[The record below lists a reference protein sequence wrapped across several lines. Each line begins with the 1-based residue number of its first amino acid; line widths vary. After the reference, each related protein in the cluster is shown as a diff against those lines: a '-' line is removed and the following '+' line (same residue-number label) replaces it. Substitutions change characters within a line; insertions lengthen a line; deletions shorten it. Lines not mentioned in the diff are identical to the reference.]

1 MDDQRLITKLSAV
14 QNEFKDLE
22 NRLQGLSYEADPD
35 LYLQTQKRYAELKE
49 IIDLAHKLNK
59 IREDQKSLEA
69 MLKEE
74 SQSEILEL
82 INEEIRNLEAEK
94 NRLELELFRALLPED
109 PDDNKDIFLEIRA
122 GTGGDE
128 ACLFAGDLFR
138 CYSKFCDNKGWKLE
152 VVDFNENPIGGF
164 KEIIASIK
172 GHKVYKHLKF
182 ESGVHRVQRIPK
194 TEASGRI
201 HTSTVTVAVLPE
213 VEEKD
218 VVIDPK
224 DLKIESFRASGAGG
238 QYVNTTDSAVRITHL
253 PTGLVVSIQDERS
266 QHKNREKALKVLR
279 AKLYEKQKAETE
291 AQIKETRRKQVGTGE
306 RSEKIRTYN
315 FPQNRVTDHRI
326 NKSWHNLDL
335 ILEGELDEIIDSLLL
350 ESENFEH

>member
-59 IREDQKSLEA
+59 IREDQISLEA

-82 INEEIRNLEAEK
+82 INEEIRTLEAEK
-94 NRLELELFRALLPED
+94 NRLELELFRALVPED

-152 VVDFNENPIGGF
+152 VVDFSENPIGGF

-182 ESGVHRVQRIPK
+182 ESGVHRVQRVPK

-350 ESENFEH
+350 ESENFER

>member
-22 NRLQGLSYEADPD
+22 NRLQDLSYEANPE

-59 IREDQKSLEA
+59 IREDQISLEA

-82 INEEIRNLEAEK
+82 INEEIRTLEAEK
-94 NRLELELFRALLPED
+94 NRLELELFRALVPED

-152 VVDFNENPIGGF
+152 VVDFSENPIGGF

-326 NKSWHNLDL
+326 NKSWHNLGL

-350 ESENFEH
+350 ESENFER

>member
-1 MDDQRLITKLSAV
+1 MDDQRLNAKLSAV
-14 QNEFKDLE
+14 QNEFIDLE

-49 IIDLAHKLNK
+49 IIHLAHKLNK

-94 NRLELELFRALLPED
+94 NRLEIELLRALLPED

-138 CYSKFCDNKGWKLE
+138 CYSKFCDNKGWKLD
-152 VVDFNENPIGGF
+152 VVDFSENPIGGF

-172 GHKVYKHLKF
+172 GQKVYKHLKF

-291 AQIKETRRKQVGTGE
+291 AQIKEARRKQVGTGE

-350 ESENFEH
+350 ESENFDH

>member
-22 NRLQGLSYEADPD
+22 NRLQDLSYEANPE

-59 IREDQKSLEA
+59 IREDQISLEA

-82 INEEIRNLEAEK
+82 INEEIRTLEAEK
-94 NRLELELFRALLPED
+94 NRLELELFRALVPED

-152 VVDFNENPIGGF
+152 VVDFSENPIGGF

-350 ESENFEH
+350 ESENFER

>member
-59 IREDQKSLEA
+59 IREDQISLEA

-94 NRLELELFRALLPED
+94 NRLELELFRALVPED

-152 VVDFNENPIGGF
+152 VVDFSENPIGGF